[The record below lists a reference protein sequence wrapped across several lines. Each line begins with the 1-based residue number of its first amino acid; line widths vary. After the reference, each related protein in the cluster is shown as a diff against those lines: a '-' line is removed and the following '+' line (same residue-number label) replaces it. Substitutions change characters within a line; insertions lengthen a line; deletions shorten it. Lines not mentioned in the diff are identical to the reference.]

1 MALPAIFD
9 PIVNAPRSQR
19 ILLGVVGVVTL
30 VGLAY
35 FFLLSPIEA
44 RISRLR
50 AEHASLQ
57 RELVESRRIVADLG
71 RFRAEVAELEKRVEL
86 IKEKLPNE
94 REMPALYRTLSDAA
108 FQSGLGVGLF
118 QPREPKVSDYF
129 IEIPIAMVAEGGY
142 HQFGQFFERIAGFPR
157 VVNIVE
163 WKLSGPTKGTTAL
176 VKADL
181 TLATYMYRP
190 VGSAPV
196 SKPAPR
202 GGARPAPAPPA
213 PARR

>member
-1 MALPAIFD
+1 MALPAFFD

-30 VGLAY
+30 LGLGY

-44 RISRLR
+44 RIGSLR
-50 AEHASLQ
+50 AERASLQ
-57 RELVESRRIVADLG
+57 RELAENRRIVADLG
-71 RFRAEVAELEKRVEL
+71 RFRAEVAELEKRVEI

-94 REMPALYRTLSDAA
+94 KEMPALYRTLSDAA

-118 QPREPKVSDYF
+118 QPKDQRVTDFF
-129 IEIPIAMVAEGGY
+129 IEIPIAMNAEAGY

-163 WKLSGPTKGTTAL
+163 WKLSSSPKGDTTL

-190 VGSAPV
+190 VGSPPV
-196 SKPAPR
+196 SKTAPR
-202 GGARPAPAPPA
+202 PGARPAPAPA
-213 PARR
+213 PAR